1 MKSVANIDMDEVAY
15 AEWSCIC
22 VGDSY
27 DETCSYGYDRIYWIP
42 SLVSLPKPPPPPPL
56 CKCKNREKW
65 ECIIVYAM
73 LEEIGAKEKS
83 EFIRKSGG
91 LATEEQ
97 LSEYKNKRQ
106 LY

>member
-1 MKSVANIDMDEVAY
+1 VESIANIDMDEVAY

-22 VGDSY
+22 VRNSY
-27 DETCSYGYDRIYWIP
+27 GETCSYDYDRIYWIP
-42 SLVSLPKPPPPPPL
+42 GLVSLPKPPPPPPL
-56 CKCKNREKW
+56 CKNREKW

-91 LATEEQ
+91 LATKEQ
-97 LSEYKNKRQ
+97 LSEYKEKRQ

>member
-42 SLVSLPKPPPPPPL
+42 GLVSLPKPPPPPPL
-56 CKCKNREKW
+56 CKNREKW